1 MIIEQ
6 EWIGVNFYYQF
17 WNIQF
22 ILVLWSHK
30 YKLPG
35 GSDEASLLGLLA
47 IKLEYVIDHGIDYSV
62 AGVVKVHGNTYGG
75 GGGG

>member
-62 AGVVKVHGNTYGG
+62 DYGIDYKIDFRIYIL
-75 GGGG
+75 